1 MRVSPA
7 RDVEGG
13 PGDRLVFRACATF
26 YAATLD
32 VEACGRLVAGLRT
45 RGLLAEA
52 TPRRARGIVTVTF
65 GLGGSS
71 AEIATRDAEAL
82 LALAGRDAGMDD
94 VPHALAV
101 VRIPR

>member
-1 MRVSPA
+1 MRVPPA
-7 RDVEGG
+7 RDVAGG
-13 PGDRLVFRACATF
+13 PGDRLVFRVCATF

-32 VEACGRLVAGLRT
+32 VDACGRLVAGLRS

-52 TPRRARGIVTVTF
+52 TPRRARGIVTVTL
-65 GLGGSS
+65 GLGAGT
-71 AEIATRDAEAL
+71 AEQATRDAEQL
-82 LALAGRDAGMDD
+82 LALAGREAGMGD